1 MDDVDLKLVEAAEG
15 IVGAMVEAGVAEK
28 RVYVEEIFHHTQS
41 LVVWNHHVLRQK
53 HYNGLLP

>member
-41 LVVWNHHVLRQK
+41 LGVCPSN
-53 HYNGLLP
+53 